1 MAANLP
7 SRPAGSEA
15 TADPA
20 TAAAGGGAETGTTLT
35 RVAVA
40 AAAGGAGVAAGTEE
54 VAAAAAAE
62 HTEPATQSEDS
73 YDNITEGA
81 LGLTQGFV
89 IIFHVNSTGW
99 WAMLLLLSSPSK

>member
-15 TADPA
+15 TPDPA

-54 VAAAAAAE
+54 AAAAAE
-62 HTEPATQSEDS
+62 HTEPATQTAVHS

-99 WAMLLLLSSPSK
+99 WAILLLLSSPSK

>member
-1 MAANLP
+1 M
-7 SRPAGSEA
+7 
-15 TADPA
+15 DPA
-20 TAAAGGGAETGTTLT
+20 TAAGGGAETGTTLT

-54 VAAAAAAE
+54 VAAAAAE

>member
-40 AAAGGAGVAAGTEE
+40 AAGGAGVAAGMEE
-54 VAAAAAAE
+54 VAAAVE

>member
-20 TAAAGGGAETGTTLT
+20 TAAGGGAETGTTLT

-40 AAAGGAGVAAGTEE
+40 AAGGAGAAAGTEE
-54 VAAAAAAE
+54 VAAAAE
-62 HTEPATQSEDS
+62 HTEPATQSAVHS

-89 IIFHVNSTGW
+89 IIFHVNSTSW
-99 WAMLLLLSSPSK
+99 WAILLLLSSPSK

>member
-7 SRPAGSEA
+7 SRPADSEA

-20 TAAAGGGAETGTTLT
+20 TAAGGGAETGTTLT

-40 AAAGGAGVAAGTEE
+40 AAAAGGAGVAAGTEE
-54 VAAAAAAE
+54 AAAAAE
-62 HTEPATQSEDS
+62 HTEPTTQSAVHS